1 MLIQGNN
8 KISIKGGWIFQKFRV
23 VVRLSINTPTWNYLL
38 KRFHL
43 TGHTRKFS
51 PQTQKLEL
59 HSFQIKTKEIYLA
72 KTPPET
78 IHFSTPWVSFV
89 NKQGRISKSNE
100 FAKTVYGFFA
110 VCVSANCLL
119 KRRVSQAISLFE
131 QYIIHVHVTN
141 NVHQIIKHCY
151 VCIISKGK
159 EDLWKWQSCGDD
171 LSTLFLGQNILC
183 TS

>member
-1 MLIQGNN
+1 M
-8 KISIKGGWIFQKFRV
+8 
-23 VVRLSINTPTWNYLL
+23 RLSINTPTWNYLL

-43 TGHTRKFS
+43 IGRTRKFS

-59 HSFQIKTKEIYLA
+59 HSSKQKKYILQKRRRRQFISV
-72 KTPPET
+72 
-78 IHFSTPWVSFV
+78 HRGFSFV

-119 KRRVSQAISLFE
+119 NRSVSQAISLFE